1 MKKIK
6 VEYDNI
12 GFGVGWYLER
22 VGILR
27 IVFEI
32 KCIYRK
38 LIDLS
43 LILKCILIFYLNF
56 YEII

>member
-43 LILKCILIFYLNF
+43 LKCILIFYLKF
-56 YEII
+56 YEIF

>member
-43 LILKCILIFYLNF
+43 LKCILIFYLNF
-56 YEII
+56 YKIF

>member
-12 GFGVGWYLER
+12 GFGFGWYLER
-22 VGILR
+22 VSILR

-43 LILKCILIFYLNF
+43 LKCILIFYLKF
-56 YEII
+56 YEIF

>member
-43 LILKCILIFYLNF
+43 LI
-56 YEII
+56 